1 MNPLGIPFGLT
12 GAFGPKKMARM
23 GLFGAPAAVMA
34 HGGNQGQAQ
43 GDDNPAPEKAYM
55 DTWQGKLAGIG
66 DILLRASGNG
76 GNPMLHY
83 KLQEQAQ
90 KQAMAQRQQMAE
102 QQRQWGREDKQWE
115 WENAPRNAGKPHYW
129 ETNNG
134 SLAMIDPI
142 TGKPSVVYEDPTPK
156 INWMTIDNG
165 DGTKQIV
172 PVGPN
177 GPMMGGTPPMGQLP
191 TFSQDDWDK
200 AGGTGSNVGGGFRR

>member
-115 WENAPRNAGKPHYW
+115 WENEPQQPQKPTALMQNYEYLRQNHPDQA
-129 ETNNG
+129 EAFLKRQT
-134 SLAMIDPI
+134 DPI
-142 TGKPSVVYEDPTPK
+142 QWITGP
-156 INWMTIDNG
+156 
-165 DGTKQIV
+165 DGI
-172 PVGPN
+172 PRPYGVG
-177 GPMMGGTPPMGQLP
+177 GVSTPPDTLP
-191 TFSQDDWDK
+191 ADFDF
-200 AGGTGSNVGGGFRR
+200 GGPTQPASGGFRR